1 MFARIAPRAGY
12 IAMTAQTA
20 VTRYLAAAS
29 APILAAALV
38 FASVSAAQAQSSAM
52 NLAVD
57 TSQRVAVRGAI
68 SSIIVAN
75 PQIADATVVDANT
88 LFVTGKGYGSTQIT
102 AVDAIGRILFQNQI
116 VVTGGQTGAVRVW
129 RGAQVTEMACAA
141 SCSPSVR
148 SNGGASATPTP

>member
-12 IAMTAQTA
+12 IVMTAK
-20 VTRYLAAAS
+20 TRRLPAAA
-29 APILAAALV
+29 AAFLA
-38 FASVSAAQAQSSAM
+38 VSAAVLTAGAALAQSGSM

-116 VVTGGQTGAVRVW
+116 VVTGNQAGAVRVW
-129 RGAQVTEMACAA
+129 RGGQVTDMACAA

-148 SNGGASATPTP
+148 SSGASAATPTP

>member
-12 IAMTAQTA
+12 VAMIAPTA
-20 VTRYLAAAS
+20 VLYRFAVPTLAAIATLAAAG
-29 APILAAALV
+29 AAL
-38 FASVSAAQAQSSAM
+38 AQSAAM

-57 TSQRVAVRGAI
+57 TSQRVSVRGAI

-116 VVTGGQTGAVRVW
+116 VVTGGQAGAVRVW
-129 RGAQVTEMACAA
+129 RGGRVTEMACAA

>member
-1 MFARIAPRAGY
+1 MP
-12 IAMTAQTA
+12 
-20 VTRYLAAAS
+20 VLAAVLALS
-29 APILAAALV
+29 AGPAL
-38 FASVSAAQAQSSAM
+38 AQSVAM
-52 NLAVD
+52 NVAVD
-57 TSQRVAVRGAI
+57 TSQRVSVRGAI

-116 VVTGGQTGAVRVW
+116 VVTGGQAGAVRVW
-129 RGAQVTEMACAA
+129 RGAQVTEMACAT

-148 SNGGASATPTP
+148 SSGGSAATPTP

>member
-1 MFARIAPRAGY
+1 MFARIALRAGY
-12 IAMTAQTA
+12 IAMTVTTRRLALPA
-20 VTRYLAAAS
+20 VS
-29 APILAAALV
+29 ALV
-38 FASVSAAQAQSSAM
+38 AVLAMSVAGPGLTQSSVM
-52 NLAVD
+52 DLVVD

-116 VVTGGQTGAVRVW
+116 VVTGGQAGAVRVW
-129 RGAQVTEMACAA
+129 RGGRVTEMACAA

-148 SNGGASATPTP
+148 SDGGASATPTP

>member
-1 MFARIAPRAGY
+1 MTSSTRRLAKIAVVLN
-12 IAMTAQTA
+12 A
-20 VTRYLAAAS
+20 VLALAA
-29 APILAAALV
+29 PGAAL
-38 FASVSAAQAQSSAM
+38 AQSAAM

-88 LFVTGKGYGSTQIT
+88 MFVTGKGYGSTQIT
-102 AVDAIGRILFQNQI
+102 AVDAIGRVLFESRI
-116 VVTGGQTGAVRVW
+116 VVTAGQAGAVRVW

-148 SNGGASATPTP
+148 SSGAPAAAPTP

>member
-1 MFARIAPRAGY
+1 MNA
-12 IAMTAQTA
+12 T
-20 VTRYLAAAS
+20 TRSFVLS
-29 APILAAALV
+29 V
-38 FASVSAAQAQSSAM
+38 ASVLAVAMSMATGSALAQSAAM

-57 TSQRVAVRGAI
+57 TSQRVSVRGAI

-116 VVTGGQTGAVRVW
+116 VVTGGQAGAVRVW
-129 RGAQVTEMACAA
+129 RGGQVTEMACAT

-148 SNGGASATPTP
+148 SR

>member
-1 MFARIAPRAGY
+1 MNATTRSFALSVASVL
-12 IAMTAQTA
+12 A
-20 VTRYLAAAS
+20 VTLSMAAGS
-29 APILAAALV
+29 AM
-38 FASVSAAQAQSSAM
+38 AQSAAM

-57 TSQRVAVRGAI
+57 TSQRVSVRGAI

-116 VVTGGQTGAVRVW
+116 VVTGGQAGAVRVW
-129 RGAQVTEMACAA
+129 RGAQVTEMACAT

-148 SNGGASATPTP
+148 SSGSSAATPTP

>member
-1 MFARIAPRAGY
+1 
-12 IAMTAQTA
+12 MTATA
-20 VTRYLAAAS
+20 RRFVPAMPVLAAVLALS
-29 APILAAALV
+29 AGPAL
-38 FASVSAAQAQSSAM
+38 AQSGAM
-52 NLAVD
+52 NVAVD
-57 TSQRVAVRGAI
+57 TSQRVSVRGAI

-116 VVTGGQTGAVRVW
+116 VVTGGQAGAVRVW
-129 RGAQVTEMACAA
+129 RGAQVTEMACAT

-148 SNGGASATPTP
+148 SSGGSAATPTP

>member
-1 MFARIAPRAGY
+1 MVARIAPRAGY
-12 IAMTAQTA
+12 IAMTSSTRRLAKIA
-20 VTRYLAAAS
+20 VVLNAVLALAA
-29 APILAAALV
+29 PGAAL
-38 FASVSAAQAQSSAM
+38 AQSAAM

-88 LFVTGKGYGSTQIT
+88 MFVTGKGYGSTQIT
-102 AVDAIGRILFQNQI
+102 AVDAIGRVLFESRI
-116 VVTGGQTGAVRVW
+116 VVTGGQAGAVRVW

-148 SNGGASATPTP
+148 SSGAPAAAPTP

>member
-1 MFARIAPRAGY
+1 MFARIATRAGY
-12 IAMTAQTA
+12 IVMTSTNRRLALMA
-20 VTRYLAAAS
+20 APVLAAVCAIT
-29 APILAAALV
+29 AGPVL
-38 FASVSAAQAQSSAM
+38 AQSTAM

-57 TSQRVAVRGAI
+57 TSQRVSVRGAI

-88 LFVTGKGYGSTQIT
+88 LFVIGKGYGSTQIT

-116 VVTGGQTGAVRVW
+116 VVTGGQAGSVRVW
-129 RGAQVTEMACAA
+129 RGGQVTEMACAA

-148 SNGGASATPTP
+148 TNGGAAATPTP

>member
-1 MFARIAPRAGY
+1 MTSSTRRLAKIAVVLN
-12 IAMTAQTA
+12 A
-20 VTRYLAAAS
+20 VLALAA
-29 APILAAALV
+29 PGAAL
-38 FASVSAAQAQSSAM
+38 AQSAAM

-88 LFVTGKGYGSTQIT
+88 MFVTGKGYGSTQIT
-102 AVDAIGRILFQNQI
+102 AVDAIGRVLFESRI
-116 VVTGGQTGAVRVW
+116 VVTAGQAGAVRVW

-148 SNGGASATPTP
+148 SSGTPAAAPTP

>member
-1 MFARIAPRAGY
+1 MFARIIPRAGH
-12 IAMTAQTA
+12 IAMTPSN
-20 VTRYLAAAS
+20 RRLAAAVAAFGAVMAIA
-29 APILAAALV
+29 APGMVL
-38 FASVSAAQAQSSAM
+38 AQSAAM

-57 TSQRVAVRGAI
+57 TSQRVSVRGAI

-116 VVTGGQTGAVRVW
+116 VVTGGQAGAVRVW
-129 RGAQVTEMACAA
+129 RGARVTEMACAA

-148 SNGGASATPTP
+148 SNGGSAQTPTP